1 MLSPEIQLFNEIF
14 KRALTVNEN
23 VVDYS
28 PVNNP
33 NLPYPF
39 IHIGETTSNDLSDN
53 KRFIRGDIAQTIHVW
68 GYAHNRALF
77 YDISHR
83 LKNELRQITKL
94 ENYYVRQIGLNSND
108 IYDNTTDDDLL
119 HGIIQVE
126 YRLT

>member
-14 KRALTVNEN
+14 KRALTLGYE
-23 VVDYS
+23 VVDYN
-28 PVNNP
+28 PINNP

-39 IHIGETTSNDLSDN
+39 IHIGETTSNDLIDN
-53 KRFIRGDIAQTIHVW
+53 KRFIRGEITQTIHIW
-68 GYAHNRALF
+68 GYASDRALF

-83 LKNELRQITKL
+83 LKQELRRISKL
-94 ENYYVRQIGLNSND
+94 ENYYVRFMNLNSND

-119 HGIIQVE
+119 HGIIEVE

>member
-14 KRALTVNEN
+14 KRALTLGYT

-28 PVNNP
+28 PANNP
-33 NLPYPF
+33 SLPYPF
-39 IHIGETTSNDLSDN
+39 IHIGETISVDLSDN
-53 KRFIRGDIAQTIHVW
+53 KRFIRGELTQTIHVW
-68 GYAHNRALF
+68 GLASNRALF

-83 LKNELRQITKL
+83 LKNELRQISKL
-94 ENYYVRQIGLNSND
+94 KNYYVRFLNLNSND

-119 HGIIQVE
+119 HGIIEVE

>member
-14 KRALTVNEN
+14 KKSLTLGYT

-28 PVNNP
+28 PANNP

-39 IHIGETTSNDLSDN
+39 IHIGETTSIDLRDN
-53 KRFIRGDIAQTIHVW
+53 KRFIRGELTQTIHIW

-83 LKNELRQITKL
+83 LKQELRQITKL
-94 ENYYVRQIGLNSND
+94 QNYYVRFTNLNSND

-119 HGIIQVE
+119 HGIIEVE